1 MAQTFL
7 SVHNHISLYHN
18 NLKYAIIS
26 DVHAN
31 LEAVEACF
39 WEIEKLKVD
48 RVICLGDLVDYCAQ
62 PNEVI
67 TLIKNNC
74 DVVILGNHDEA
85 QYQHNIAERF
95 REFAKIS
102 SIHTRGVLDP
112 ANLDYIKTLQLTHTE
127 NDLFFVHA
135 SPTEPSCYNYVMD
148 EEAASANF
156 GAFTQ
161 SICFIG
167 HSHRPVVFE
176 SSQAGIKIAAEGKLN
191 RNTRYIINVGSVGQP
206 RDENNKL
213 SFGLFDSG
221 EYKYT
226 NIRVDYDRSSASIKI
241 YKEGLPVYLAT
252 RILVGK

>member
-1 MAQTFL
+1 VL
-7 SVHNHISLYHN
+7 NHIRELHYI
-18 NLKYAIIS
+18 LKYAIIS

-31 LEAVEACF
+31 LEAVQVCLR
-39 WEIEKLKVD
+39 EIEKLKVD
-48 RVICLGDLVDYCAQ
+48 RVICLGDLVDYCAE

-85 QYQHNIAERF
+85 QYHHNIAERF

-102 SIHTRGVLDP
+102 SVHTRGVLYP
-112 ANLDYIKTLQLTHTE
+112 ANLDYIKSLPLTHSE
-127 NDLFFVHA
+127 NDLLFVHA
-135 SPTEPSCYNYVMD
+135 SPFEASGYHYVLD
-148 EEAASANF
+148 EEAALANF
-156 GAFTQ
+156 GAYTQ

-176 SSQAGIKIAAEGKLN
+176 SSQAGIKIASEGRLN